1 MHKIELIYFGAEKC
15 SVCHAVWP
23 RIQRLAAEYKIPLR
37 KIQTEQE
44 IEFSAQNLVFTVPTV
59 LLFHE
64 GKEIQRES
72 RFIDFELLE
81 RQLSIMTEI
90 QD

>member
-1 MHKIELIYFGAEKC
+1 MPKIELIYFSAAGC

-23 RIQRLAAEYKIPLR
+23 RIQQLAADYGVELR

-59 LLFHE
+59 LLFFE
-64 GKEIQRES
+64 GREVQRES
-72 RFIDFELLE
+72 RFIDFDRLK
-81 RQLSIMTEI
+81 RQLSIMT
-90 QD
+90 DSSD

>member
-1 MHKIELIYFGAEKC
+1 MRKIELIYFSADQC

-23 RIQRLAAEYKIPLR
+23 RIKKLAEDYDIPLR

-59 LLFHE
+59 LLFFE
-64 GKEIQRES
+64 GREVQRES
-72 RFIDFELLE
+72 RFIDFDSLE
-81 RQLSIMTEI
+81 RQLSIMTDH